1 MDFAK
6 LDALLSAAVDSGKLP
21 GVVLAVSDRNGLIY
35 EGASGVRRL
44 GEPAAMTT
52 DSLFW
57 IASMTKAI
65 TTTAA
70 LQCVERG
77 FFTLDAPAAEIV
89 PSLAHFEV
97 LEGFDAAGAPRLR
110 PPKRAITL
118 RHLLTHTSGLTYE
131 FSCPEITR
139 YRAVMGVPDIFTCKN
154 AALMTPL
161 LFDPGERWEYGT
173 GIDFAG
179 KMVEAVSGQRLGAYI
194 AEHITEPLGMTTT
207 SFHPDEALR
216 ARRVGINAR
225 AADGTLSPSAFDLPR
240 DPEFEMGG
248 GGLFSTIPDYHRFLR
263 MILNQGSGNGRQI
276 LKPETVALMGTN
288 QIGEMTC
295 GSFES
300 AMPELTNSVPE
311 IPGTRNRWGLGFMIN
326 EVAVPGGRA
335 ANSLSWAG
343 LANTYYWIDPTH
355 GIAVVVGTQIL
366 PFFDWEVIGLMVAAE
381 QAIYAALD
389 A

>member
-1 MDFAK
+1 MSFAK
-6 LDALLSAAVDSGKLP
+6 LDTLLAATADAGKLP
-21 GVVLAVSDRNGLIY
+21 GVVLVVSDRNGVIY
-35 EGASGVRRL
+35 EGAAGVRRL
-44 GEPAAMTT
+44 GETAAMTT

-77 FFTLDAPAAEIV
+77 QLALDRPAAEIV
-89 PSLAHFEV
+89 PELGEFQV

-131 FSCPEITR
+131 FVRPEVTR
-139 YRAVMGVPDIFTCKN
+139 YRTLKGIPDIFSCKN

-161 LFDPGERWEYGT
+161 MFDAGDRWEYGT

-179 KMVEAVSGQRLGAYI
+179 KMVEAVSGQRLGAFF
-194 AEHITEPLGMTTT
+194 AENITEPLGMATT

-216 ARRVGINAR
+216 TRRVGIHAR
-225 AADGTLSPSAFDLPR
+225 AADGKLAPSNFDLPR

-263 MILNQGSGNGRQI
+263 MILNGGSVGGRQI

-288 QIGEMTC
+288 QIGDMTC
-295 GSFES
+295 GAFET

-311 IPGTRNRWGLGFMIN
+311 IPGTRNRWGIGFMIN

-343 LANTYYWIDPTH
+343 LANTYYWIDPTN
-355 GIAVVVGTQIL
+355 GIAVVIGTQIL
-366 PFFDWEVIGLMVAAE
+366 PFFDLEVVGLMVAAE
-381 QAIYAALD
+381 QAIYAAL
-389 A
+389 